1 MDLRTKKTLSS
12 IRNTFIELRSKKP
25 LSKITVKELT
35 EKALISKPTF
45 YLHYKDIYDL
55 ADSMENEIIDNI
67 ISSYP
72 LDFENNNS
80 PYTNWLTSLIQAF
93 ISQDHLLH
101 ILFSADRKPIFV
113 TKLNSAFKEHLYKIY
128 PHFKDN
134 INLKIYLDF
143 DVNGTFQAYMQNIN
157 LTQDKLTNMLVLFN
171 EHLFNSIYELI
182 IDSSKK

>member
-67 ISSYP
+67 ISV
-72 LDFENNNS
+72 
-80 PYTNWLTSLIQAF
+80 I
-93 ISQDHLLH
+93 
-101 ILFSADRKPIFV
+101 
-113 TKLNSAFKEHLYKIY
+113 
-128 PHFKDN
+128 
-134 INLKIYLDF
+134 
-143 DVNGTFQAYMQNIN
+143 
-157 LTQDKLTNMLVLFN
+157 VL
-171 EHLFNSIYELI
+171 
-182 IDSSKK
+182 